1 MDDKQKRL
9 NVGLFLDT
17 FFPMIDG
24 VIVVVDN
31 LARRL
36 AKYCNVTVF
45 VPDGRK
51 KFDDLTLPYKVV
63 RCKKKFPLIFL
74 DYDMPLPGSDKDFK
88 AAIKNSHL
96 DIVHIHSPF
105 NICTMAVKYAKKNNI
120 PIVGT
125 LHSQYK
131 LDFKRAVKFNF
142 AADMMVRRIMRTI
155 NSCDECWP
163 VNDGIDDLFIKEYRL
178 TAKTKIHYNATD
190 FVKIDFTQK
199 DFDEMD
205 QKYHIAGDEKVF
217 MFVGRIN
224 KLKNIF
230 FIADSLKILKERGFK
245 FKMFFIGSGADEKRL
260 IAKLKKEK
268 LQDSVVLTGKVSDR
282 NELAKFYARSDL
294 FLFPSKYDTDGLI
307 KYEGACYNTPTL
319 LLKGVHCSSNVT
331 DNVNGYLSEA
341 TAQAYADKIVDIFS
355 DMDKY
360 NEVCKRAHQDL
371 YRTWDDS
378 VAQTLKDYYRII
390 EEKKLAIA
398 KAAEEDAKKSKKSKK
413 SSKASAQPS
422 AF

>member
-1 MDDKQKRL
+1 
-9 NVGLFLDT
+9 
-17 FFPMIDG
+17 MIDG

-36 AKYCNVTVF
+36 AKSCNVTVF

-51 KFDDLTLPYKVV
+51 KFDDLALPYKVV
-63 RCKKKFPLIFL
+63 RCKKKFPLYFL
-74 DYDMPLPGSDKDFK
+74 DYDMPLPNRDKEFK
-88 AAIKNSHL
+88 SALASANL

-105 NICTMAVKYAKKNNI
+105 NICTMAVKFAKKHNI

-142 AADMMVRRIMRTI
+142 IANLMVKGIMKTF
-155 NSCDECWP
+155 NACDECWP
-163 VNDGIDDLFIKEYRL
+163 VNDGIDDLFVKEYKL
-178 TAKTKIHYNATD
+178 TAKTKIQYNATD
-190 FVKIDFTQK
+190 FVKIVFSK
-199 DFDEMD
+199 EDFDEMD
-205 QKYHIAGDEKVF
+205 KKYNIANDEKVF

-230 FIADSLKILKERGFK
+230 FIVDSLKLLNDRGFK

-260 IAKLKKEK
+260 IAKIKKEG
-268 LQDSVVLTGKVSDR
+268 LQDYVVLTGKVSDR

-319 LLKGVHCSSNVT
+319 LLKGVHCASNVT
-331 DNVNGYLSEA
+331 DNVNGYLAEA
-341 TAQAYADKIVDIFS
+341 SAQAYADKIVDIFA

-371 YRTWDDS
+371 YRTWDDR
-378 VAQTLKDYYRII
+378 VAQTMKDYYRII

-398 KAAEEDAKKSKKSKK
+398 KEAGEKIQKSKKNKK
-413 SSKASAQPS
+413 TSKASAQPS
-422 AF
+422 SL